1 MTMPGKLR
9 FSSVLLLVLFLTGCG
24 KLPSNTPFVTQTSS
38 LQTTIS
44 QTPFQP
50 LPNTPT
56 PTPSPSPSPMPT
68 STPTP
73 EPAVLI
79 GAGDIAICGQKG
91 DDQTAALLESISGTI
106 FTAGDNSN
114 EDGTQEQYQNCFGP
128 SWGRFL
134 DRIRPSPGNHDY
146 NNGDGSAYFEYFG
159 EAAGEPGKGYYSFDL
174 GEWHIIS
181 LNSNCAYIGCSPDSA
196 QAAWLQADLAQ
207 HPVPCTLAY
216 WHHPRWSSG
225 FAGNDGRI
233 APLWRMINQGGVD
246 VVINGHEHH
255 YERFAPMNEEGQVD
269 EKNGTRQFVVGT
281 GGVNLLGFG
290 EVHPASEVRYAGSFG
305 LLKLLLY
312 SDHYRWE
319 FIPTEGDFRDEGM
332 GTCH

>member
-1 MTMPGKLR
+1 MLEKLTL
-9 FSSVLLLVLFLTGCG
+9 SVVSIVLLFLTGCG
-24 KLPSNTPFVTQTSS
+24 SLSPVTAPETPAPT
-38 LQTTIS
+38 LLATIS

-50 LPNTPT
+50 LPKTPTFTPSPSPYPT
-56 PTPSPSPSPMPT
+56 PTPS
-68 STPTP
+68 PTP
-73 EPAVLI
+73 EPAVLV

-91 DDQTAALLESISGTI
+91 DDQTAALLEKIPGTI

-114 EDGTQEQYQNCFGP
+114 EDGLLEQYQNCFGP

-146 NNGDGSAYFEYFG
+146 NEGNNSAYFEYFG
-159 EAAGEPGKGYYSFDL
+159 KAAGEPGKGYYSYDL

-181 LNSNCAYIGCSPDSA
+181 LNSNCAYVGCGPNSD
-196 QAAWLQADLAQ
+196 QLAWLQADLEA
-207 HPVPCTLAY
+207 HPARCTLAY

-225 FAGNDGRI
+225 FAGNDGLI
-233 APLWRMINQGGVD
+233 APLWRTAYQGGVD

-255 YERFAPMNEEGQVD
+255 YERFAPMDKDGQMD
-269 EKNGTRQFVVGT
+269 ENSGIREFVVGT

-290 EVHPASEVRYAGSFG
+290 EIHPASEVRYAGSFG
-305 LLKLLLY
+305 VLKLLLY
-312 SDHYRWE
+312 ADHYRWE
-319 FIPTEGDFRDEGM
+319 FVPVEGDFRDEGL